1 MQASRLFLFLICLIV
16 PAAASAQTL
25 TCSSDDMGK
34 HYCRANTSRGVQ
46 MIHQRSGSACT
57 QGYSWGYDGGGIW
70 VDHGCRA
77 DFSLGGGGANGGPT
91 SPNDAMRWCK
101 NTAGEHLPSVPLAYI
116 SVYRGSDTGDG
127 NYMIN
132 FRAQPPN
139 SRPSSGFCIIAKKG
153 QRLRFQFDPSAGPNP
168 GGGGYGGGI
177 TSQDAM
183 RSCKNTAGERLPQ
196 VPLAYISVYRGTD
209 TGNGSYM
216 INFRAQPPNNRGS
229 SGFCIIAKNG
239 QLQNFQFD
247 PGSGPSNG
255 GGGNPGRMSPQVA
268 MQSCKSQV
276 SAWAPRVPLAYISIN
291 QANLVGGG
299 GYMVPFQTRPPG
311 MPGSNGF
318 CNVSQAGQVE
328 VWSGGRRVR

>member
-1 MQASRLFLFLICLIV
+1 MNASRLFLFLICLIV
-16 PAAASAQTL
+16 PAAASAQTV

-34 HYCRANTSRGVQ
+34 HYCRANTSRSVQ
-46 MIHQRSGSACT
+46 MIRQRSGSPCT

-77 DFSLGGGGANGGPT
+77 DFSLGGGG
-91 SPNDAMRWCK
+91 
-101 NTAGEHLPSVPLAYI
+101 
-116 SVYRGSDTGDG
+116 
-127 NYMIN
+127 
-132 FRAQPPN
+132 
-139 SRPSSGFCIIAKKG
+139 
-153 QRLRFQFDPSAGPNP
+153 
-168 GGGGYGGGI
+168 GYGGGI
-177 TSQDAM
+177 SPQDAM
-183 RSCKNTAGERLPQ
+183 RSCKNTAGQRLPQ

-216 INFRAQPPNNRGS
+216 INFRAQPPNNRVS
-229 SGFCIIAKNG
+229 SGFCIIARNG

-247 PGSGPSNG
+247 AGSGPYNG
-255 GGGNPGRMSPQVA
+255 GGGKPGRISPQVA

-276 SAWAPRVPLAYISIN
+276 SVWAPRVPLAYIYVN

-318 CNVSQAGQVE
+318 CNVSQTGQVE